1 MNPYKLSVIMCIYN
15 TPEEYLEKAIKSV
28 IEQTEYNIEIIL
40 VNDGSNENIREI
52 CQKYKEQD
60 KRIKLINQ
68 KNQGESVAR
77 NVGIQYATT
86 NYITFIDIDDYFEND
101 MCKQVLEYMEKIEYD
116 FDVIIFDCYVDING
130 KKIKNKFYTKNGR
143 LNKDD
148 IRQIQLQNIEKGISK
163 YYPPET
169 NISVPWAKIYNK
181 DFIIKNNIKFVP
193 KVIRMPDAIFN
204 MEIFEKS
211 EKIYVLDKYLYN
223 YQKNDFSICNR
234 FSKDTVDYYEK
245 YFGYVKKY
253 IEKYN
258 KDNDFKDLLNVKIV
272 TSLDIYMKNYF
283 FNKENPKNNKEK
295 KKEFENLLNKKMY
308 ILAMKDVKKQY
319 VDFMIDFL
327 QKYKVERI
335 HDSVILK
342 NRTDA
347 IIQIYEKSGLKTDEA
362 KKLLKIVIDE
372 YEKTAKGILEYE
384 KNMSSKTISKMRFE
398 IYISSYEKA
407 LELYEEK
414 D

>member
-1 MNPYKLSVIMCIYN
+1 
-15 TPEEYLEKAIKSV
+15 
-28 IEQTEYNIEIIL
+28 
-40 VNDGSNENIREI
+40 
-52 CQKYKEQD
+52 
-60 KRIKLINQ
+60 
-68 KNQGESVAR
+68 
-77 NVGIQYATT
+77 
-86 NYITFIDIDDYFEND
+86 
-101 MCKQVLEYMEKIEYD
+101 
-116 FDVIIFDCYVDING
+116 
-130 KKIKNKFYTKNGR
+130 
-143 LNKDD
+143 
-148 IRQIQLQNIEKGISK
+148 
-163 YYPPET
+163 
-169 NISVPWAKIYNK
+169 
-181 DFIIKNNIKFVP
+181 
-193 KVIRMPDAIFN
+193 MPDAIFN